1 MNQHRDPHPSIV
13 ARYLLPYAGGV
24 VLGLV
29 MFFLSL
35 AAAAA
40 FTVIAHPT

>member
-1 MNQHRDPHPSIV
+1 MNQHRDPHPGIV

-29 MFFLSL
+29 MLFLL
-35 AAAAA
+35 IAGAAA
-40 FTVIAHPT
+40 FTH